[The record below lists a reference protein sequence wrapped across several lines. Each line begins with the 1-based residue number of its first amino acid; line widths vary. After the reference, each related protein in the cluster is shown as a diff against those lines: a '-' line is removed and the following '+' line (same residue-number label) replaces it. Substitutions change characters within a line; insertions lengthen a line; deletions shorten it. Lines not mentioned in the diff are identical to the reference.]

1 MKLPIN
7 MNNSEYNELTR
18 RIRAYEIRERL
29 QDAQESRR
37 NRVVESIQEIV
48 LLPHKTYE
56 IPKRSRVPKTPKPPR
71 FCLQCNEKLERSQK
85 RFCSR
90 GCVSLHRKKRINLDA

>member
-56 IPKRSRVPKTPKPPR
+56 IPKRSRVPKPPR
-71 FCLQCNEKLERSQK
+71 FCLHCEEKLERSQK

-90 GCVSLHRKKRINLDA
+90 ECVSSHRKKRINLDA

>member
-18 RIRAYEIRERL
+18 RIRAYEVRERL
-29 QDAQESRR
+29 QDAQDRR
-37 NRVVESIQEIV
+37 NRVVGSLQEIV

-56 IPKRSRVPKTPKPPR
+56 IPKRSRVPKPPR
-71 FCLQCNEKLERSQK
+71 FCLHCEEKLERSQK

-90 GCVSLHRKKRINLDA
+90 ECVSSHRKKRINLDA